1 MNKYKSEKYIKNY
14 FKKKFEIV
22 RLFSVISK
30 RIPINSKYV
39 IGNFIN
45 DSKTKSEIMV
55 NSKKPKKI
63 FRSFINSSDLIF
75 ILIKLFQL
83 KPSTNSIYNLGS
95 DEFINIFN
103 LSKKFSLYTKKKVIF
118 SKDNLGKKMNIDF
131 YVPNINKLRKKL
143 KIKKLKTLDSSI
155 IECLK

>member
-1 MNKYKSEKYIKNY
+1 
-14 FKKKFEIV
+14 
-22 RLFSVISK
+22 
-30 RIPINSKYV
+30 
-39 IGNFIN
+39 
-45 DSKTKSEIMV
+45 MV

-118 SKDNLGKKMNIDF
+118 SKDNLGKNEYRFLCSK
-131 YVPNINKLRKKL
+131 YK
-143 KIKKLKTLDSSI
+143 
-155 IECLK
+155 